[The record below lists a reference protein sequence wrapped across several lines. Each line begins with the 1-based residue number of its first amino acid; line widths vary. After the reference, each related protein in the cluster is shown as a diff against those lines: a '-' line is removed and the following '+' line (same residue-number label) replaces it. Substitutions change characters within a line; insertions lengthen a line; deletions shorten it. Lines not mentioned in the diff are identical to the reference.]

1 MRWLS
6 PPDSVPDARDEREIV
21 EADIVE
27 EVQPLADLLEDA
39 RGDLV
44 LLGGQVLRQIGEPL
58 AASP

>member
-6 PPDSVPDARDEREIV
+6 PPDSVPDGAGQGQIV

-39 RGDLV
+39 LGDLV
-44 LLGGQVLRQIGEPL
+44 LLRRELGGERR
-58 AASP
+58 